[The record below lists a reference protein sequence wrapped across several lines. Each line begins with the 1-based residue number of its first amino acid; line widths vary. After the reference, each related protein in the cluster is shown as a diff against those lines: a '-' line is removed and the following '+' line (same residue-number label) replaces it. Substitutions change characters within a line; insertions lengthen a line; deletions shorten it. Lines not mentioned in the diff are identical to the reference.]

1 MKNWKRFITAG
12 ISFVMVLGILSGCAP
27 AEAEKKQITLTI
39 KLPPLTVSNH
49 DTDII
54 DSYDML
60 MQAGKEFAAQ
70 CTDYDVTVNVVK
82 FAYTE
87 EENYIT
93 GCFDTDKAA
102 DILFEGYFNMAGY
115 IHTGRV
121 VPLDDII
128 TDEVRADVDDSLW
141 SMSRVNGKTYMLPYY
156 SLQNTLIF
164 NKDLFRQCGLTE
176 YIGESNT
183 IQSWTTEDLDYILSV
198 LSEKLPEM
206 SYPMMMYAKNDQGDT
221 HIMTLLRSR
230 GSRFFDEN
238 GRFNINTEEGIAALK
253 WIADS
258 YQKGYYPAGCE
269 NSEINDC
276 NALFTNNQL
285 AIHMANSAMAVNMDM
300 NTTGFANFPSMDGKG
315 YNTSFVTGFEVFDN
329 GDADKVRAAKD
340 FLHYFISN
348 EDYMNYAQVGIPAS
362 KATTERLGEYI
373 FMKEAYVANAVNTVD
388 FTANNPNWRGVRDV
402 FYTCIHELL
411 AGTKT
416 PQETAEAIDSNCN
429 AAIEAGWLNSRLHE

>member
-27 AEAEKKQITLTI
+27 EEAEKKQITLTI

-269 NSEINDC
+269 NIEINDC